1 MSTLHENTRRIYYA
15 LDEHMTKAHR
25 EGDDDSRADAERT
38 AHSLIQY
45 ADLPLLIRCRA
56 LCILGCS
63 NKGNYVHY
71 AEQSV
76 YFAKLGLAQPRPEG
90 ESSEEGELI
99 LKCCEEGLAAAK
111 AFAATAAAEEDE
123 DKMKI
128 TGHGENE
135 GKSGG
140 DGEGM
145 GEGMGEVDVGVTGAA
160 EQMDIVGHV
169 GDEDLGAVKPLADT
183 TAEADDVNMEAVAEE
198 GGKWANM
205 EIVVEDEEEY
215 NGDPDDEELAWD
227 PDWSDERKQ
236 QAIQEEQN
244 ASAFVQGVGAGAGAG
259 ANVSKAKKPKQFK
272 KVRRVHSGDTD
283 EELLEELDLSTG
295 EWVPL
300 GTAIDP
306 QLVGVDVDEDADM
319 LFKS

>member
-25 EGDDDSRADAERT
+25 KGDDDSRSDAERT

-76 YFAKLGLAQPRPEG
+76 YFAKLGLEQPRPEG

-99 LKCCEEGLAAAK
+99 LKCCEEGLAAAN

-145 GEGMGEVDVGVTGAA
+145 GEGMGEVDVGATGA
-160 EQMDIVGHV
+160 E
-169 GDEDLGAVKPLADT
+169 PLADT

-244 ASAFVQGVGAGAGAG
+244 ASAFIQGVGAGADAGAGAG